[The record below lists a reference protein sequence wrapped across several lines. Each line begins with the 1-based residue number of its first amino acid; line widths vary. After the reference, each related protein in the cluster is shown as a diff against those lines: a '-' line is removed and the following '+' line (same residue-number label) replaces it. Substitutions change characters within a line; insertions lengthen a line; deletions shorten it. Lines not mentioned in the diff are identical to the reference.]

1 MARFIE
7 LPHGQINDDT
17 GENERVTTL
26 VNLEQVIR
34 VTPCKEF
41 MCNVYLKAMSKPL
54 TVYRKYDT
62 LCNQILNRS
71 VALEATFPEEEIAAS
86 FIEGYNKGVGESEQR
101 IKDAQETLIAK
112 AVEWISSNALT
123 DNWRSRF
130 RQEML
135 K

>member
-7 LPHGQINDDT
+7 LPHGQVNSDT

-34 VTPCKEF
+34 ITPCKDF
-41 MCNVYLKAMSKPL
+41 MSNVYLKATPKPL
-54 TVYRKYDT
+54 TVYRKYSS
-62 LCNQILNRS
+62 LCDQILNRNI
-71 VALEATFPEEEIAAS
+71 ALDALFPKEEIAAS
-86 FIEGYNKGVGESEQR
+86 YIEGYDKGVGESEQR

-112 AVEWISSNALT
+112 AIEWISSNALT

-130 RQEML
+130 RNEML